1 MRGDTLRSMHD
12 TALIATI
19 AAGLGL
25 AFVFGLLASRFRLPP
40 ILGYLVAG
48 VAVGPFTPGFV
59 ADAGLASQL
68 AELGVI
74 LLMFGVGLHFSI
86 ADLLA
91 VRKIAIPGAIAQIAV
106 ATGLGAIVARTWGWS
121 WGTGLVFG
129 LALSV
134 ASTVVLL
141 RALEDRGILESA
153 DGRIAVGWLIVED
166 LVTVLALVLL
176 PALAPALGAVPT
188 EAAAAGTAHAPAGGV
203 LATLAVTLLKVA
215 AFVVLMLVIGRRAIP
230 WLLGRVASTQSR
242 ELFTLAVLA
251 IALGIAFGAAALFGV
266 SFALGAFFAGVIVS
280 ESDFS
285 HEAATNALPLQ
296 DAFAVLFFV
305 SVGMLFDPRIV
316 VEQPLHVL
324 AVVGIVMVGKT
335 LASLAIVL
343 AFRYTLHTALTI
355 SASLAQIGEFSFI
368 LVALAI
374 SLGLLP
380 VEAQGLV
387 VAGALLSITLN
398 AFVFQS
404 VDPVARWLRRHPRFC
419 ELVERPAGALA
430 ELPGAVDEEALRDHV
445 VLIGYGRVGAPIAK
459 ELALHRLPHV
469 VVEQS
474 REVTEVLRSRGL
486 PVIYGD
492 ASRPEVLAHAHLERA
507 RLVVVAAPDA
517 YQTRA
522 ILQLARR
529 MNPDVEIIARTH
541 SDEERNF
548 LEANGAGRAL
558 VGERELAVS
567 LTRHA
572 LREYGVAH
580 DMEAVA
586 ERTLRGRSSVL
597 EAAAITGD
605 QTPS

>member
-1 MRGDTLRSMHD
+1 MPHE

-19 AAGLGL
+19 AVGLGL
-25 AFVFGLLASRFRLPP
+25 AFLFGLLATRFHLPP
-40 ILGYLVAG
+40 ILGYLLAG
-48 VAVGPFTPGFV
+48 VVVGPFTPGFV
-59 ADAGLASQL
+59 ADSGLASQL

-91 VRKIAIPGAIAQIAV
+91 VRRIAIPGAIAQIAV
-106 ATGLGAIVARTWGWS
+106 ATALGAFVAWLWGWS

-129 LALSV
+129 LSLSV

-141 RALEDRGILESA
+141 RALEDRGILDSS

-176 PALAPALGAVPT
+176 PALAPMLRAAPDAAT
-188 EAAAAGTAHAPAGGV
+188 AAASQAAGSAGQPA
-203 LATLAVTLLKVA
+203 LWVTLGVTLVKVA
-215 AFVVLMLVIGRRAIP
+215 AFVAVMLVAGRRAVP
-230 WLLGRVASTQSR
+230 WLLTRVVKTGSR

-251 IALGIAFGAAALFGV
+251 VALGIAVGAAALFGV

-305 SVGMLFDPRIV
+305 SVGMLFDPAILLR
-316 VEQPLHVL
+316 QPLQVL
-324 AVVGIVMVGKT
+324 AVVLIVLIGKT
-335 LASLAIVL
+335 IASLAIVL
-343 AFRYTLHTALTI
+343 IFRYPLHTALVI

-368 LVALAI
+368 LAALGV

-380 VEAQGLV
+380 ADAQGLI
-387 VAGALLSITLN
+387 VAGALLSISLN
-398 AFVFQS
+398 PLVFRS
-404 VDPVARWLRRHPRFC
+404 VDPLEAWLRRRPRLA
-419 ELVERPAGALA
+419 EALERPAGPLA
-430 ELPGAVDEEALRDHV
+430 ELPPTTDEERLRDHV
-445 VLIGYGRVGAPIAK
+445 VLIGYGRVGAPVGR
-459 ELALHRLPHV
+459 ELAMHGVPYV
-469 VVEQS
+469 IVEQS
-474 REVTEVLRSRGL
+474 RERAEALRARDL

-492 ASRPEVLAHAHLERA
+492 ATRPEVLADAHLERA

-522 ILQLARR
+522 ILSLARR
-529 MNPDVEIIARTH
+529 INPDVAVIARTH
-541 SDEERNF
+541 SEAERGF
-548 LEANGAGRAL
+548 LESHGAEHAL
-558 VGERELAVS
+558 VGEHELAVS

-572 LREYGVAH
+572 LRRYAVPH

-586 ERTLRGRSSVL
+586 SRTLLGSDR
-597 EAAAITGD
+597 AH
-605 QTPS
+605 